1 MKVEQYY
8 IKNTKKKLYSVKI
21 IKEKTYKNN
30 VKLNYNNRQL

>member
-21 IKEKTYKNN
+21 IKEKPIKIM
-30 VKLNYNNRQL
+30 